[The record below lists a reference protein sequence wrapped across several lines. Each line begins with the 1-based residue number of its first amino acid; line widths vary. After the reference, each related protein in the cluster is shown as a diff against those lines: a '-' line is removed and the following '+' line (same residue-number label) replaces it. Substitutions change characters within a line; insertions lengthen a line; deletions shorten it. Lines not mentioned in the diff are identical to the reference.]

1 MDKSK
6 KHILIVEDE
15 RAISKALQLKLIHE
29 GFEVDAAYN
38 GQDGIDQA
46 KSKTFDLIL
55 LDMVMP
61 IKDGFAFLE
70 ETNAAG
76 RKAPVIVL
84 SNLSQPEDIQKAK
97 SLGAVDFIVKSDTPL
112 SDIVNLVNNVLK

>member
-1 MDKSK
+1 MDKNK
-6 KHILIVEDE
+6 KILIVEDE
-15 RAISKALQLKLIHE
+15 RAISKALQLKLTHE
-29 GFEVDAAYN
+29 GFLVDAAYN
-38 GQDGIDQA
+38 GQEGIDLS
-46 KSKTFDLIL
+46 KSNQYDLIL

-76 RKAPVIVL
+76 RKSPVIVL
-84 SNLSQPEDIQKAK
+84 SNLSQPEDIKKAK
-97 SLGAVDFIVKSDTPL
+97 SLGAIDFIVKSDTPL